1 MMTRLPNRRLLALA
15 LTAAMAPALPALA
28 QSANPFLPEQGLPA
42 GAQDAPVSA
51 GTFTVSDIRV
61 DGLQRI
67 SAGTVFTYLPIER
80 GDTVDSSKA
89 AAAIRALYKTG
100 FFEDV
105 RLDRQGDIL
114 VITVQERPAINKLTI
129 SGNKDIQTEDLL
141 KGLKENGMAEGD
153 TFNRLV
159 LDKMGQELTRQYQNR
174 GKYNVE
180 ITPTVSRL
188 DRNRVDVTINIKE
201 GKAARIQHINLVG
214 NEKFA
219 DKDILDTWESGEHN
233 WLSWYRRDDQYSRE
247 KLSGDLEKLNN
258 YYLDRGY
265 VDFNIDSTQV
275 SISPDRRDMY
285 ISAGVSEGDRYKISS
300 VQLTGDTVL
309 PKEDLQKMVLVKEGQ
324 IFSRRLLELTSDSI
338 VATLGNIGYA
348 FAQVNPVPDI
358 DRTAKTVGI
367 SLQVVPGPR
376 VNVRNIT
383 FKGNTR
389 TSDEVMRREM
399 RQFEG
404 SWYSQAAV
412 DRSKIRLQG
421 LGYFESVD
429 IDSQPVEGTN
439 DQVDVVV
446 NVKETSSGSFVF
458 GLGYSQL
465 SGLSTQIQVSQDNFL
480 GTGNRVSVQ
489 AQRSRYQS
497 RYDFSFLNPYFLD
510 NGLSLG
516 YNLWWRELDYSDFGT
531 AQYNSNSGAAQVVL
545 GFPITETDTVSG
557 LFGIDTNKINT
568 IQNSTPKPIID
579 YVDAVGAKT
588 FHAWRAELGWS
599 RNSLDNLLTPSRGM
613 QQRIWLETTL
623 PGSTVEYY
631 KLQYNISKFWPL
643 SRHLVLNTR
652 ADLGYGDSFGDAA
665 VRNICGTNV
674 DTDNNSATLAVFVP
688 GSDPCQPSSLDY
700 VKTLTADGL
709 PFFEN
714 FYAGGVRSVRGFRD
728 NTLGPRQAPF
738 VGSTYLQPV
747 GGAVKTTGSLEMYF
761 PTLLDTPAARAS
773 AFIDFG
779 NVYKDFDSWDAGEL
793 RASTGVALMWRSP
806 MGPISISYAFPLRKE
821 DGDSANNIPADEL
834 ERLQFTFGG
843 TF

>member
-15 LTAAMAPALPALA
+15 LIAAMAPALPALA
-28 QSANPFLPEQGLPA
+28 QSADPFAPPGTPSVSAASA
-42 GAQDAPVSA
+42 GA
-51 GTFTVSDIRV
+51 FTVSDIRV

-67 SAGTVFTYLPIER
+67 SAGAVFTYLPIER
-80 GDTVDSSKA
+80 GDMVDSTKA

-114 VITVQERPAINKLTI
+114 VVTVQERPAINKLTVT
-129 SGNKDIQTEDLL
+129 GNKDIQTEDLL

-188 DRNRVDVTINIKE
+188 DRNRVDVAIAVKE

-214 NEKFA
+214 NEKFPDEA
-219 DKDILDTWESGEHN
+219 IIDTWESGEHN

-275 SISPDRRDMY
+275 SISPDRSDMF
-285 ISAGVSEGDRYKISS
+285 ISAGVTEGDQYKISS

-309 PKEDLQKMVLVKEGQ
+309 PKEELQKFVIVKEGQ
-324 IFSRRLLELTSDSI
+324 IFSRRLLEVTSDAI

-348 FAQVNPVPDI
+348 FAQVNPIPDI
-358 DRTAKTVGI
+358 DRDAKTVGI

-376 VNVRNIT
+376 VNVRNVV

-421 LGYFESVD
+421 LGYFETVD
-429 IDSQPVEGTN
+429 IESQPVEGTN
-439 DQVDVVV
+439 DKVDVVV

-465 SGLSTQIQVSQDNFL
+465 SGLSTQIQLSQENFL

-531 AQYNSNSGAAQVVL
+531 AQYSSNSGAGQVVL
-545 GFPITETDTVSG
+545 GFPITETDTVTG
-557 LFGIDTNKINT
+557 LFGIDTNQILASG
-568 IQNSTPKPIID
+568 STPEPIRD
-579 YVDAVGAKT
+579 YLDALNTRT

-599 RNSLDNLLTPSRGM
+599 RNSLDSLLTPSRGM

-631 KLQYNISKFWPL
+631 KLNYSISKFWPL

-652 ADLGYGDSFGDAA
+652 AELGYGDSYGDATT
-665 VRNICGTNV
+665 RNVCFTAGTWTDTNNDGTV
-674 DTDNNSATLAVFVP
+674 DTYVP
-688 GSDPCQPSSLDY
+688 GPDPTDPCLPTSPDY
-700 VKTLTADGL
+700 RKTVTADGL

-738 VGSTYLQPV
+738 SGSTYLQPV

-773 AFIDFG
+773 AFLDFG
-779 NVYKDFDSWDAGEL
+779 NVFADVDSFDAGEL
-793 RASTGVALMWRSP
+793 RASTGLALMWRSP

-821 DGDSANNIPADEL
+821 DDDEL

>member
-1 MMTRLPNRRLLALA
+1 MTRLPNRRLLALA
-15 LTAAMAPALPALA
+15 LTAALAPALPALA
-28 QSANPFLPEQGLPA
+28 QSADPFAPA
-42 GAQDAPVSA
+42 GTPAQSPDAASVA
-51 GTFTVSDIRV
+51 GAGAFTVSDIRV

-67 SAGTVFTYLPIER
+67 SAGTVFTYLPVER
-80 GDTVDSSKA
+80 GDVLDSTKA
-89 AAAIRALYKTG
+89 AAAVRALYKTG

-105 RLDRQGDIL
+105 HLDRQGDIL
-114 VITVQERPAINKLTI
+114 VITVQERPAINKLTVT
-129 SGNKDIQTEDLL
+129 GNKDIQTEDLM

-188 DRNRVDVTINIKE
+188 DRNRVDVTITVKE

-214 NEKFA
+214 NEKFS
-219 DKDILDTWESGEHN
+219 DEQILDTWESGEHN

-275 SISPDRRDMY
+275 SISPDRSDMF
-285 ISAGVSEGDRYKISS
+285 ITAGVSEGDQYKVSS

-309 PKEDLQKMVLVKEGQ
+309 PKEQLQKIVLVKEGQ

-338 VATLGNIGYA
+338 TATLGNIGYA
-348 FAQVNPVPDI
+348 FAQVNPVPDVN
-358 DRTAKTVGI
+358 REAKTVGI

-376 VNVRNIT
+376 VNVRKVE

-421 LGYFESVD
+421 LGYFETVD
-429 IDSQPVEGTN
+429 IESKPVEGSN

-465 SGLSTQIQVSQDNFL
+465 SGLSTQIQLSQENFL

-489 AQRSRYQS
+489 AQHSTYQS

-531 AQYNSNSGAAQVVL
+531 AQYSSNSGAAQVVL
-545 GFPITETDTVSG
+545 GFPITETDTVTG
-557 LFGIDTNKINT
+557 LFGIDTNQILSSG
-568 IQNSTPKPIID
+568 STPQPIRE
-579 YVDAVGAKT
+579 YLDALNTRT
-588 FHAWRAELGWS
+588 FHAWRTELGWS
-599 RNSLDNLLTPSRGM
+599 RNSLDNLLTPTRGM
-613 QQRIWLETTL
+613 QQRVWLETTL
-623 PGSTVEYY
+623 PGSTVEYF
-631 KLQYNISKFWPL
+631 KLNYSISKFWPL

-652 ADLGYGDSFGDAA
+652 GELGYGDSYGDATT
-665 VRNICGTNV
+665 RNICFTAGSFQ
-674 DTDNNSATLAVFVP
+674 DTDNNTTTPPVFVP
-688 GSDPCQPSSLDY
+688 GPDPTDPCLPSSPDY
-700 VKTLTADGL
+700 DKTVTADGL

-738 VGSTYLQPV
+738 ANSTYLQPV
-747 GGAVKTTGSLEMYF
+747 GGAFKTTGSLEMYF

-779 NVYKDFDSWDAGEL
+779 NVYKDVDSFDAGEL
-793 RASTGVALMWRSP
+793 RASTGLSLMWRSP
-806 MGPISISYAFPLRKE
+806 MGPISISYSFPLRKE
-821 DGDSANNIPADEL
+821 EDDEL

-843 TF
+843 SF